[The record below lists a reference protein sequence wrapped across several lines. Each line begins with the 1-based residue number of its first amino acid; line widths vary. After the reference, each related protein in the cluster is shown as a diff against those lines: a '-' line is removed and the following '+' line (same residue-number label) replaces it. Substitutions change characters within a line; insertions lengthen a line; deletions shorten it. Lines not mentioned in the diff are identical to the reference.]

1 MTFIL
6 LILNMRRFT
15 VTGIIRK
22 LMVVVE
28 NSSGKKNMMIIKI
41 YSVAGNL
48 I

>member
-1 MTFIL
+1 
-6 LILNMRRFT
+6 MRRYT

-22 LMVVVE
+22 LMVAVE
-28 NSSGKKNMMIIKI
+28 NSSGEKNVLIIKI